1 MTKTNLPGFTAE
13 ASLFKTENRYQGI
26 RVSTPYSGQKVRI
39 AQARSSD
46 FNRCIR
52 ACGDPTNRGYD
63 ACSNF
68 CNCYYKSNNSAFRC
82 ILQYIDDLFL
92 A

>member
-1 MTKTNLPGFTAE
+1 MSRMNLPGFTAE
-13 ASLFKTENRYQGI
+13 ASLFKSENQYQGI
-26 RVSTPYSGQKVRI
+26 RVSTLYFGQKVQM
-39 AQARSSD
+39 AQSPS
-46 FNRCIR
+46 FNKCIR
-52 ACGDPTNRGYD
+52 ACGDPTNSGYD

-68 CNCYYKSNNSAFRC
+68 CNCFYKSNNSVFRC